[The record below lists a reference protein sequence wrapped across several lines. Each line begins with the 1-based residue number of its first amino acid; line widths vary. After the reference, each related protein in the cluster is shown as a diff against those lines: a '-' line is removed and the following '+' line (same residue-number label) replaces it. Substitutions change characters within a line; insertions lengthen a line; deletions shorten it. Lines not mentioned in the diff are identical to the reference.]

1 MKKVMKNFMMLTL
14 VAVLIIASVGCGSK
28 TSKKEESTTKGN
40 KETTTT
46 EGSKDTAKEVLI
58 KFPHYRTGPSGEGV
72 AFGAQVA
79 RFNEKFA
86 GKYKVEL
93 EEIPGEQYNDKI
105 KLLYQGGKLPV
116 VFETN
121 NSDAEWTKTLIGNE
135 TWVDLAPYIEADPEF
150 KKVMMQQS
158 MAFNKTADGKIPSL
172 PYAYV
177 KYAYMFY
184 NKDLFSKAGVTEVP
198 TDWASLEAA
207 CEKLKESGVTPIS
220 FMTGENAWTT
230 MLMTY
235 AYFASTDEGNKML
248 EAGEMVYD
256 FNSPVWVETVAKV
269 TEFIKKYG
277 SSSAL
282 GAKYPDAANA
292 FFTEQAAI
300 MPQGSWFVPDL
311 SNLDQVDEG
320 FDQKIGVAA
329 FPGNI
334 VLGDAKGYGMMINKE
349 ASKEEIEG
357 VIEFFKF
364 MYTPA
369 EINEWL
375 VAVPGFAE
383 NVQMTKEYTDRLTA
397 PAVELSNVDAKAYAR
412 AETIMPQAVLGLF
425 PKNLPLLM
433 NGDMT
438 PEEMCAEMTKTAEK
452 FK

>member
-1 MKKVMKNFMMLTL
+1 MLFTL
-14 VAVLIIASVGCGSK
+14 VGALLIASVGCG
-28 TSKKEESTTKGN
+28 KKVETGGPDSTN
-40 KETTTT
+40 PSPSATTT
-46 EGSKDTAKEVLI
+46 AKQEEVLI

-79 RFNEKFA
+79 RFNEK
-86 GKYKVEL
+86 YKGQYKIEL

-105 KLLYQGGKLPV
+105 KLLYQSGKLPV
-116 VFETN
+116 LYETN
-121 NSDAEWTKTLIGNE
+121 NSDAEWTNTLIGNE
-135 TWVDLAPYIEADPEF
+135 TWLDLAPYIEADSEF

-158 MAFNKTADGKIPSL
+158 IDFNKTKDGKIVSL
-172 PYAYV
+172 PFAYV

-184 NKDLFSKAGVTEVP
+184 NKDIFQKAGVTEVP
-198 TDWASLEAA
+198 TDWASFEVA
-207 CEKLKESGVTPIS
+207 CEKIKASGVTPIS

-230 MLMTY
+230 MLTTY
-235 AYFASTDEGNKML
+235 AYFASTEEGKAKLNS
-248 EAGEMVYD
+248 GEMVYD
-256 FNSPVWVETVAKV
+256 FSDPVWVETVAKV
-269 TEFIKKYG
+269 TEFVQKYG

-292 FFTEQAAI
+292 FFTEKAAI

-311 SNLDQVDEG
+311 SNLDQVEKG

-334 VLGDAKGYGMMINKE
+334 VLGDANGYGMMINKE
-349 ASKEEIEG
+349 ASEGEIKG
-357 VIEFFKF
+357 LIEFFKF

-383 NVQMTKEYTDRLTA
+383 NVVMGEEFTKRLTA
-397 PAVELSNVDAKAYAR
+397 PAVELSKVKATAYSR
-412 AETIMPQAVLGLF
+412 TEVIIPQAVLALF
-425 PKNLPLLM
+425 PKNLPLLI

-438 PEEMCAEMTKTAEK
+438 AEEMVAEMTATAQK